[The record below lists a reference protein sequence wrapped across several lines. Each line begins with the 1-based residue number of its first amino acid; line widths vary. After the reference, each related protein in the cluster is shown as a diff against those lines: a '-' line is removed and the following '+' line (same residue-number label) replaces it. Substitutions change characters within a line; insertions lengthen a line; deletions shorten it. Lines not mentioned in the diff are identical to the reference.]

1 MHAASA
7 QVTRAPPPELRIAAA
22 VRECKSDEGMRR
34 CRYSIQVRVLVEQG
48 FKRPFARLRPSS
60 WLTHFGPFAF
70 VQIRNPASS
79 LPFQNSKAVECVH
92 NYTLNLSPCLPPATS
107 RLIMTIDLRFF
118 PHIIDMILSHSSFE
132 VLRTFYDMSTRYEQ
146 CVLPFFLKHI
156 SISLQEDGSGA
167 LDRLDTSV
175 NFVGFGQVH

>member
-1 MHAASA
+1 
-7 QVTRAPPPELRIAAA
+7 
-22 VRECKSDEGMRR
+22 
-34 CRYSIQVRVLVEQG
+34 
-48 FKRPFARLRPSS
+48 
-60 WLTHFGPFAF
+60 
-70 VQIRNPASS
+70 
-79 LPFQNSKAVECVH
+79 
-92 NYTLNLSPCLPPATS
+92 
-107 RLIMTIDLRFF
+107 MTIDLRFF

-175 NFVGFGQVH
+175 NFVGLEKFIKATRTMKRFVPSVRSESLKHRAELFSED